1 MEIVQEYK
9 VMVQQTA
16 QRSYREGL
24 VAGTSGNVSYFDA
37 ENRLVYI
44 TPSNLDYNIMKPEDI
59 MVIDLD
65 GNVVEGP
72 HKPSSEWRLHAEIY
86 KAKPQVKSVIHTHSP
101 YATGFAIVHE
111 GIPLILVEMLP
122 FLGGDVPVAKFGLPG
137 TDAVGLHAA
146 EALHNRNAALLENH
160 GVVATGNSCEQAYLR
175 AVYVEDAAKAYHF
188 ARLMGT
194 PICLSAED
202 ELYLRRKYNLPL
214 ENH

>member
-1 MEIVQEYK
+1 MNIVQEYK
-9 VMVQQTA
+9 TMVQQTA

-24 VAGTSGNVSYFDA
+24 VAGTSGNVSCFDP
-37 ENRLVYI
+37 ETRLLYI
-44 TPSNLDYNIMKPEDI
+44 TPSNLDYTLMTPQDI
-59 MVIDLD
+59 MVIDLE

-86 KAKPQVKSVIHTHSP
+86 KAKPQVQAVIHTHSP
-101 YATGFAIVHE
+101 YATGFAIVQQ

-146 EALHNRNAALLENH
+146 QALHNRNAALLENH
-160 GVVATGNSCEQAYLR
+160 GVVATGKNCEQAYLR

-188 ARLMGT
+188 ARLMGE
-194 PICLSAED
+194 PVCLSNED
-202 ELYLRRKYNLPL
+202 ERYLRKKYNLPL
-214 ENH
+214 EDQ